1 MARKTE
7 HSKFGRWSLGL
18 SLFGGV
24 VFLLS
29 FAGLWFMR
37 SAGYFEG
44 ADIPGLAVL
53 LVLVIPVCL
62 FFVVVAMGL
71 GIAGILQRRRRR
83 LFAVLGTFF
92 SVLIL
97 VVAYYALL
105 VPVLESYGYSLPL
118 P

>member
-7 HSKFGRWSLGL
+7 HSKMGIWSLGL
-18 SLFGGV
+18 SLFFGAG
-24 VFLLS
+24 FLLS

-97 VVAYYALL
+97 VVAYYTLL
-105 VPVLESYGYSLPL
+105 APLLESFGYSLPL
-118 P
+118 T

>member
-7 HSKFGRWSLGL
+7 HSKLGRWSLGL
-18 SLFGGV
+18 SLFCGV

-37 SAGYFEG
+37 SAGYLEG
-44 ADIPGLAVL
+44 TDTPGLAVV
-53 LVLVIPVCL
+53 LVLVMPVCL
-62 FFVVVAMGL
+62 FFVVVAVGL

-83 LFAVLGTFF
+83 VLAVLGTFF

-97 VVAYYALL
+97 VVAYYAVL
-105 VPVLESYGYSLPL
+105 VPLFKSYGYSLPL